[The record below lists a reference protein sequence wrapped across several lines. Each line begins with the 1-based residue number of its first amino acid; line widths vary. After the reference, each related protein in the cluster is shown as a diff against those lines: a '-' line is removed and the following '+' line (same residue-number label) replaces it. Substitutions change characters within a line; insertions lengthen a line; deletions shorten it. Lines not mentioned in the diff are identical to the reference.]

1 MNLTLNMTNS
11 YIIYHDLPIQQK
23 FNMAI
28 YGIAVLD
35 QRRVFSILRDPEGLT
50 RKVSSGSDGCNKPS
64 AVVGGNQPAITASTA
79 EDG

>member
-35 QRRVFSILRDPEGLT
+35 QRRVFFDPEG
-50 RKVSSGSDGCNKPS
+50 S
-64 AVVGGNQPAITASTA
+64 
-79 EDG
+79 